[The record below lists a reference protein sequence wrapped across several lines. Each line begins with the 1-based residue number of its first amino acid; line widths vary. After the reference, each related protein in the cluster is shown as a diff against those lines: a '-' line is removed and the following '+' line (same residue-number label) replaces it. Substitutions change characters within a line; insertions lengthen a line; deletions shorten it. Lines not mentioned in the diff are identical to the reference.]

1 MDTEIGCF
9 MKLEVGH
16 AETEIQSRVQ
26 DRGGQAYQGT
36 RGVGGAS
43 ASGLRIR
50 VICALRRE
58 IAAGISRHVGKD
70 FAESNQPDL
79 FVAAAAG

>member
-1 MDTEIGCF
+1 MEE
-9 MKLEVGH
+9 LGH
-16 AETEIQSRVQ
+16 RQTPTGPAMLAFHFPP
-26 DRGGQAYQGT
+26 G
-36 RGVGGAS
+36 

-70 FAESNQPDL
+70 FAESDQPDL